1 MKTHTNKH
9 TTCITTPLIILL
21 SYHCTLLLEQPPVKQ
36 STHLLNLTLNMKL
49 SLSSLAAIAIVGI
62 AASTLP
68 NAAGHLRS
76 IPPPSLVEDNAH
88 SYDKGAT
95 APLTKGTEEVNH
107 NREGRKLPRKKKK
120 SKKKV
125 REQDMS

>member
-1 MKTHTNKH
+1 
-9 TTCITTPLIILL
+9 
-21 SYHCTLLLEQPPVKQ
+21 
-36 STHLLNLTLNMKL
+36 MKL

-76 IPPPSLVEDNAH
+76 IPPPSLVEEDNAH
-88 SYDKGAT
+88 SYGKGAT

-107 NREGRKLPRKKKK
+107 NRVGRKLQKQKKKK
-120 SKKKV
+120 KDKKKNKKV
-125 REQDMS
+125 SSSILSYTFSFANDIILLTYVSSLISSIYIDIIGKLSLSST

>member
-1 MKTHTNKH
+1 
-9 TTCITTPLIILL
+9 
-21 SYHCTLLLEQPPVKQ
+21 
-36 STHLLNLTLNMKL
+36 MKL
-49 SLSSLAAIAIVGI
+49 SLSSLAIVGI
-62 AASTLP
+62 AVSTLP

-107 NREGRKLPRKKKK
+107 NRVGRKLTKNKKKNK
-120 SKKKV
+120 KRSKKKV
-125 REQDMS
+125 RAR